1 MTMASRASQGTAPI
15 ARALIVF
22 LGTVVAT
29 TVVLRLFW
37 AAGSTSLG
45 AVLETGPHAP
55 ADLLVVVVCALGVAV
70 TGWLGSTAL
79 IATLAALP
87 GEFGRLAA
95 HLADRL
101 APVAVRRA
109 VALALGTALVAGL
122 PAVAHAAGLHP
133 TPAAT
138 SVAPAPAP
146 DPSFTVTGP
155 APAVDGGPTPTPG
168 VTTTAPSTSAPD
180 PGFSVTT
187 PSAPPTAPSPTT
199 PATSATSTTST
210 TRTAESAPTQQRPVP
225 SLGPLGPAPR
235 APSTAPA
242 TPSADA
248 STSVRVARGDSL
260 WRIAA
265 RHLGPDATAAQ
276 VAREWPRWYAAN
288 RAVIGASPHLIQ
300 VGQELTAPSA
310 PTEGAGS

>member
-1 MTMASRASQGTAPI
+1 MAARAPQSTVPI
-15 ARALIVF
+15 ARALIVL

-122 PAVAHAAGLHP
+122 PAVAHAAGPHP

-155 APAVDGGPTPTPG
+155 APAVDSGPTPTPG

-187 PSAPPTAPSPTT
+187 PSAPPTAATPTT
-199 PATSATSTTST
+199 PTTSTTST
-210 TRTAESAPTQQRPVP
+210 TSTAESAPTQQRPVP
-225 SLGPLGPAPR
+225 TLGPLGPAPR
-235 APSTAPA
+235 APSTAS
-242 TPSADA
+242 TTSSADA

-288 RAVIGASPHLIQ
+288 RAVIGANPHLIQ
-300 VGQELTAPSA
+300 VGQELTAPSD

>member
-1 MTMASRASQGTAPI
+1 MASQASQGTAPI
-15 ARALIVF
+15 ARALIVL

-70 TGWLGSTAL
+70 TGWLGSTAI

-95 HLADRL
+95 HAADRL

-122 PAVAHAAGLHP
+122 PAVAHAAGPHP

-146 DPSFTVTGP
+146 TRRSR
-155 APAVDGGPTPTPG
+155 
-168 VTTTAPSTSAPD
+168 
-180 PGFSVTT
+180 
-187 PSAPPTAPSPTT
+187 SPV
-199 PATSATSTTST
+199 
-210 TRTAESAPTQQRPVP
+210 RLR
-225 SLGPLGPAPR
+225 
-235 APSTAPA
+235 PSTAARPQPPA
-242 TPSADA
+242 SRRRHPRPAPPIPA
-248 STSVRVARGDSL
+248 SR
-260 WRIAA
+260 
-265 RHLGPDATAAQ
+265 
-276 VAREWPRWYAAN
+276 
-288 RAVIGASPHLIQ
+288 
-300 VGQELTAPSA
+300 
-310 PTEGAGS
+310 